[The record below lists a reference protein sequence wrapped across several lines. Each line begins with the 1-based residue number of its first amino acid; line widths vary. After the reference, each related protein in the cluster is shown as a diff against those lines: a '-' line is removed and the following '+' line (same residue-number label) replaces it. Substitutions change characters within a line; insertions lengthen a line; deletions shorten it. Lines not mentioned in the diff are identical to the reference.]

1 MVYTNWYPGAP
12 SMTASKYLK
21 YSVAYTKPFEPGQ
34 RYRNRRDMELTIPGY
49 RDIHRDLRAASEEI
63 VYQRYRD
70 ASPQRATTPPMT
82 LRNNPIGYTSQ
93 RSNGNTWNYEYV
105 PSTKMFSTT
114 DKSIM
119 NSQMKSLYRYYG
131 KQIYY

>member
-1 MVYTNWYPGAP
+1 MGILMHSN
-12 SMTASKYLK
+12 
-21 YSVAYTKPFEPGQ
+21 FEHT
-34 RYRNRRDMELTIPGY
+34 D
-49 RDIHRDLRAASEEI
+49 
-63 VYQRYRD
+63 
-70 ASPQRATTPPMT
+70 
-82 LRNNPIGYTSQ
+82 
-93 RSNGNTWNYEYV
+93 SNGNTWNYEYV